1 MPQDVET
8 SRIANAATEPD
19 EHEEIEVTLEMVDAG
34 SEVILGE
41 LGGRDVFVF
50 VSPQELAKRVYLAMR
65 KMKN

>member
-1 MPQDVET
+1 MPQNAET

-19 EHEEIEVTLEMVDAG
+19 GHEEIEVTLEMVDAG

-65 KMKN
+65 KMEN